1 MHMAN
6 KSALFEVYVHAFSI
20 THATIQL
27 PIYPAD
33 PPLLV
38 RTNVQYL
45 VVHTIYFRCG
55 HLGQRK
61 ELDST

>member
-1 MHMAN
+1 MRMAN

-33 PPLLV
+33 PPLLTTGSTDCL
-38 RTNVQYL
+38 RTSMHQ
-45 VVHTIYFRCG
+45 TTARMS
-55 HLGQRK
+55 
-61 ELDST
+61 DA

>member
-1 MHMAN
+1 MRMAN

-33 PPLLV
+33 PPLLTTGSTDCL
-38 RTNVQYL
+38 RH
-45 VVHTIYFRCG
+45 VHAPNHCANER
-55 HLGQRK
+55 HL
-61 ELDST
+61 T